1 MKIEDYEEQINSSVN
16 VVFWNKL
23 ADTITETL
31 DGARESEWFEIVKER
46 VGLLIDSYLKGY
58 NEEEFKSESEREAFI
73 RLRDII
79 KNYYDDNRRI
89 PGNSEINLH
98 D

>member
-31 DGARESEWFEIVKER
+31 DGARDSEKFEIVKER
-46 VGLLIDSYLKGY
+46 VNLLIDSCLKGY
-58 NEEEFKSESEREAFI
+58 NEVEFKSESEREAFN
-73 RLRDII
+73 RLRDVV
-79 KNYYDDNRRI
+79 KNY
-89 PGNSEINLH
+89 
-98 D
+98 

>member
-31 DGARESEWFEIVKER
+31 NEAKESEKFETVKER

-58 NEEEFKSESEREAFI
+58 DEAEFKSESEREAFV
-73 RLRDII
+73 RLRDIT
-79 KNYYDDNRRI
+79 KKY
-89 PGNSEINLH
+89 
-98 D
+98 

>member
-31 DGARESEWFEIVKER
+31 DGARDSEKFEIVKER
-46 VGLLIDSYLKGY
+46 VGLLIDSYLKDY
-58 NEEEFKSESEREAFI
+58 NEEEFKSESERESFV

-79 KNYYDDNRRI
+79 KNY
-89 PGNSEINLH
+89 
-98 D
+98 